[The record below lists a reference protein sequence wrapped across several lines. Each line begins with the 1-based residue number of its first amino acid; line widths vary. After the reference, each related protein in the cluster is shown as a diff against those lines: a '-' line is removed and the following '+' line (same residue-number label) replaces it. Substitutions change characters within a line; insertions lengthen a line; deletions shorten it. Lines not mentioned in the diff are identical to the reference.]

1 MRFCAHTPSFLAF
14 ACPSAGAKESL
25 FSSGHGGPRLLVDCC
40 YRIDAEQMG
49 VLTRE
54 IVLNCGRGVR

>member
-1 MRFCAHTPSFLAF
+1 MPERNQGKPYSVPDTGVHGCSF
-14 ACPSAGAKESL
+14 
-25 FSSGHGGPRLLVDCC
+25 RLVDCC